1 MNKMK
6 KWMKIGTALIG
17 IVLISGGT
25 GAYLYS
31 QINEPVVAKAVNSNI
46 STIKEE
52 AIEIE
57 SSSNSNISTDSTEE
71 VEELSVIDEFKQL
84 KNDESNSQILLENK
98 IKTEDDR
105 FNTNIV
111 VNQQDIYEAFEM
123 DGLNVGTLFYNGNPS
138 ASNPFFYIGNSKAEV
153 VEVTEIGSNLQIDS
167 SKYDKFVTLLLNQ
180 GSGETNYY
188 LVTQKADEI
197 IISLHT
203 VKDLVT
209 EENRVEK
216 ALLVVKPIH
225 SKQATDTRDISKML
239 SSLENEEA
247 PSLAVLNNQMSIN
260 GKNTSHLDNVYVS
273 LTDNNEP
280 IYLYK
285 QAFDGVLDEFEQYF
299 FTIAMF
305 DHFFM

>member
-1 MNKMK
+1 M
-6 KWMKIGTALIG
+6 GLAVIG
-17 IVLISGGT
+17 IILASGVA

-31 QINEPVVAKAVNSNI
+31 QINEPVTVKAVNSNS

-52 AIEIE
+52 PIENE

-71 VEELSVIDEFKQL
+71 VEELSAIDEFKQL
-84 KNDESNSQILLENK
+84 KNDESIFQVSLEDK

-111 VNQQDIYEAFEM
+111 VNQKDIYEAFEM

-153 VEVTEIGSNLQIDS
+153 VEPTEIGSNLQIDN

-188 LVTQKADEI
+188 LVTKKSDEI
-197 IISLHT
+197 MISLHT

-216 ALLVVKPIH
+216 ALLAVKPIH
-225 SKQATDTRDISKML
+225 AKQATDTRDISKML

-247 PSLAVLNNQMSIN
+247 PSLAVLNNQVSIN
-260 GKNTSHLDNVYVS
+260 GKKTSHLDNVYVS

-285 QAFDGVLDEFEQYF
+285 QVFDGALDKFEQYF

-305 DHFFM
+305 NYFFM

>member
-1 MNKMK
+1 M
-6 KWMKIGTALIG
+6 GLAVIG
-17 IVLISGGT
+17 IILASGVA

-31 QINEPVVAKAVNSNI
+31 QINEPVTVKAVNSNS

-52 AIEIE
+52 AIENE
-57 SSSNSNISTDSTEE
+57 SSSNSNILTNSTEK
-71 VEELSVIDEFKQL
+71 VEELSAIDEFKQL
-84 KNDESNSQILLENK
+84 QNDESHSEVSLEDK
-98 IKTEDDR
+98 IKIDDDR

-138 ASNPFFYIGNSKAEV
+138 ASNPFFYIGNSKSEV
-153 VEVTEIGSNLQIDS
+153 VEATEIGSNLQIDS

-225 SKQATDTRDISKML
+225 AKQATDTRDISKML

-247 PSLAVLNNQMSIN
+247 PSLAVLNNQGSIN
-260 GKNTSHLDNVYVS
+260 GKKTSHLDNVYVS

-285 QAFDGVLDEFEQYF
+285 QVFDGTLDKFEQYF

-305 DHFFM
+305 NYFFM

>member
-1 MNKMK
+1 MKNWLKM
-6 KWMKIGTALIG
+6 GVALVSIM
-17 IVLISGGT
+17 IISGVT

-31 QINEPVVAKAVNSNI
+31 QVKEPVKVKAISSSS

-52 AIEIE
+52 TGQDE
-57 SSSNSNISTDSTEE
+57 STSDSNTATNSTEKIEE
-71 VEELSVIDEFKQL
+71 VSVIDEFKQL
-84 KNDESNSQILLENK
+84 KNDESTFQVSLEDK

-111 VNQQDIYEAFEM
+111 VNQKDIYEAFEM

-153 VEVTEIGSNLQIDS
+153 VEPTEIGSNLQIDN

-188 LVTQKADEI
+188 LVTKKSDEI
-197 IISLHT
+197 MISLHT

-216 ALLVVKPIH
+216 ALLAVKPIH
-225 SKQATDTRDISKML
+225 AKQATDTRDISKML

-247 PSLAVLNNQMSIN
+247 PSLAVLNNQVSIN
-260 GKNTSHLDNVYVS
+260 GKKTSHLDNVYVS

-285 QAFDGVLDEFEQYF
+285 QVFDGALDKFEQYF

-305 DHFFM
+305 NYFFM

>member
-1 MNKMK
+1 MK

-153 VEVTEIGSNLQIDS
+153 VEPTEIGSNLQIDS

-188 LVTQKADEI
+188 LVTKKSDEI
-197 IISLHT
+197 MISLHT

-216 ALLVVKPIH
+216 ALLAVKPIH
-225 SKQATDTRDISKML
+225 AKQATDTRDISKML

-247 PSLAVLNNQMSIN
+247 PSLAVLNNQVSIN
-260 GKNTSHLDNVYVS
+260 WKKTSHLDNVYVS
-273 LTDNNEP
+273 LTDNNET

-285 QAFDGVLDEFEQYF
+285 QVFDGALDKFEQYF

-305 DHFFM
+305 NYFFM

>member
-1 MNKMK
+1 MKNWIKM
-6 KWMKIGTALIG
+6 GLAVIG
-17 IVLISGGT
+17 IIVASGVA

-31 QINEPVVAKAVNSNI
+31 QINEPVTVKAVNSNS

-52 AIEIE
+52 PIENE

-71 VEELSVIDEFKQL
+71 VEELSAIDEFKQL
-84 KNDESNSQILLENK
+84 KNDESIFQVSLEDK

-111 VNQQDIYEAFEM
+111 VNQKDIYEAFEM

-153 VEVTEIGSNLQIDS
+153 VEPTEIGSNLQIDN

-188 LVTQKADEI
+188 LVTKKSDEI
-197 IISLHT
+197 MISLHT

-216 ALLVVKPIH
+216 ALLAVKPIH
-225 SKQATDTRDISKML
+225 AKQATDTRDISKML

-247 PSLAVLNNQMSIN
+247 PSLAVLNNQVSIN
-260 GKNTSHLDNVYVS
+260 GKKTSYLDNVYVS

-285 QAFDGVLDEFEQYF
+285 QVFDGALDKFEQYF
-299 FTIAMF
+299 FTIALF
-305 DHFFM
+305 NYFFM

>member
-6 KWMKIGTALIG
+6 KWMKMGTALIG

-31 QINEPVVAKAVNSNI
+31 QIKEPVVAKAVNSNS
-46 STIKEE
+46 STIKEKP
-52 AIEIE
+52 IENE
-57 SSSNSNISTDSTEE
+57 SSFNSNISIDSTEK
-71 VEELSVIDEFKQL
+71 VEELSAIDEFKQL
-84 KNDESNSQILLENK
+84 QNDESHSEVSLEDK
-98 IKTEDDR
+98 IKIDDDR

-153 VEVTEIGSNLQIDS
+153 VEATVIGSNLQIDS

-225 SKQATDTRDISKML
+225 SKEATDTRDISKML

-285 QAFDGVLDEFEQYF
+285 QVFDGALDKFEQYF

>member
-1 MNKMK
+1 MK
-6 KWMKIGTALIG
+6 KWIKMGVALVG
-17 IVLISGGT
+17 IAIISGVT

-31 QINEPVVAKAVNSNI
+31 QIKEPVKVKAVSSSS

-52 AIEIE
+52 SLENE
-57 SSSNSNISTDSTEE
+57 SSSINSISAEPNE
-71 VEELSVIDEFKQL
+71 KVEELSVIDEFKQL
-84 KNDESNSQILLENK
+84 KNDESNSQVLLENK
-98 IKTEDDR
+98 MKKKDDR

-153 VEVTEIGSNLQIDS
+153 VEATEIGSNLQIDS

-239 SSLENEEA
+239 SSLENEGA

-273 LTDNNEP
+273 LTDNNET

-285 QAFDGVLDEFEQYF
+285 QVFDGALDKFEQYF
-299 FTIAMF
+299 FTISMF
-305 DHFFM
+305 NYFFM

>member
-1 MNKMK
+1 MK
-6 KWMKIGTALIG
+6 NWIKKGVALVG
-17 IVLISGGT
+17 IVIISGGA

-31 QINEPVVAKAVNSNI
+31 QVNEPVKAKAVSSSS
-46 STIKEE
+46 STI
-52 AIEIE
+52 
-57 SSSNSNISTDSTEE
+57 TEE
-71 VEELSVIDEFKQL
+71 SIEDEGSSINSISAEPNEKVVELSIVDKFKQL
-84 KNDESNSQILLENK
+84 KNNESKFQVLLEGK

-111 VNQQDIYEAFEM
+111 VKQKDIYEAFEM
-123 DGLNVGTLFYNGNPS
+123 DGLSVGTLFYNGKPS

-153 VEVTEIGSNLQIDS
+153 VEPTEIGSNLQIDS
-167 SKYDKFVTLLLNQ
+167 SKYDKFVSLLLNQ

-197 IISLHT
+197 MITLHT

-209 EENRVEK
+209 EESRVEQ
-216 ALLVVKPIH
+216 ALLAVKPIH

-247 PSLAVLNNQMSIN
+247 PSLAVLNNQVSIN

-273 LTDNNEP
+273 LTDNNET
-280 IYLYK
+280 IYLYR
-285 QAFDGVLDEFEQYF
+285 QIFDGALDKFEQYF
-299 FTIAMF
+299 FTIAIF

>member
-1 MNKMK
+1 MK
-6 KWMKIGTALIG
+6 KWLKMGVALVG
-17 IVLISGGT
+17 IAIISGGT

-31 QINEPVVAKAVNSNI
+31 QIKEPVVAKAVNSNS
-46 STIKEE
+46 STIKEKP
-52 AIEIE
+52 IENE
-57 SSSNSNISTDSTEE
+57 SSFNSNISIDSTEK
-71 VEELSVIDEFKQL
+71 VEELSAIDEFKQL
-84 KNDESNSQILLENK
+84 QNDESHSEVSLEDK
-98 IKTEDDR
+98 IKIDDDR

-153 VEVTEIGSNLQIDS
+153 VEATEIGSNLQIDS

-285 QAFDGVLDEFEQYF
+285 QAFDGVLAEFEQYF

>member
-1 MNKMK
+1 MK
-6 KWMKIGTALIG
+6 KWMKMGTALIG

-31 QINEPVVAKAVNSNI
+31 QINEHVTAKAVNSNS

-52 AIEIE
+52 TIENE
-57 SSSNSNISTDSTEE
+57 SSFNSNISIDSTEK
-71 VEELSVIDEFKQL
+71 VEELSAIDEFKQL
-84 KNDESNSQILLENK
+84 QNDESHSEVSLEDK
-98 IKTEDDR
+98 IKIDDDR

-111 VNQQDIYEAFEM
+111 VNQQDIYEAFDM

-138 ASNPFFYIGNSKAEV
+138 ASNPFFYIGNSKSEV
-153 VEVTEIGSNLQIDS
+153 VEATEIGSNLQIDS

-225 SKQATDTRDISKML
+225 SKQVTDTRDISK
-239 SSLENEEA
+239 
-247 PSLAVLNNQMSIN
+247 
-260 GKNTSHLDNVYVS
+260 KC
-273 LTDNNEP
+273 
-280 IYLYK
+280 
-285 QAFDGVLDEFEQYF
+285 
-299 FTIAMF
+299 
-305 DHFFM
+305 

>member
-1 MNKMK
+1 M
-6 KWMKIGTALIG
+6 GLAVIG
-17 IVLISGGT
+17 IIVVSGVA

-31 QINEPVVAKAVNSNI
+31 QINEPVTVKAVNSNS

-52 AIEIE
+52 PIENE

-71 VEELSVIDEFKQL
+71 VEELSAIDEFKQL
-84 KNDESNSQILLENK
+84 KNDESIFRVSLEDK

-111 VNQQDIYEAFEM
+111 VNQKDIYEAFEM

-153 VEVTEIGSNLQIDS
+153 VEPTEIGSNLQIDN

-188 LVTQKADEI
+188 LVTKKSDEI
-197 IISLHT
+197 MISLHT

-216 ALLVVKPIH
+216 ALLAVKPIH
-225 SKQATDTRDISKML
+225 AKQATDTRDISKML

-247 PSLAVLNNQMSIN
+247 PLLAVLNNQVSIN
-260 GKNTSHLDNVYVS
+260 GKKTSYLDNVYVS

-285 QAFDGVLDEFEQYF
+285 QVFDGALDKFEQYF

-305 DHFFM
+305 NYFFM

>member
-1 MNKMK
+1 MK
-6 KWMKIGTALIG
+6 KWMKMGTALIG
-17 IVLISGGT
+17 IALISGGT

-31 QINEPVVAKAVNSNI
+31 QINEPVTAKAVNSNS

-52 AIEIE
+52 AIENE

-84 KNDESNSQILLENK
+84 KNDESHSEVSSEDK

-105 FNTNIV
+105 FNTTIV

-123 DGLNVGTLFYNGNPS
+123 DGLNVGTVFYNGNPS
-138 ASNPFFYIGNSKAEV
+138 ASNPFFYLGNSKAEV
-153 VEVTEIGSNLQIDS
+153 VGGTEIGSNLQIDS
-167 SKYDKFVTLLLNQ
+167 SQYDKFVTLLLNQ

-188 LVTQKADEI
+188 LVTKKADEI
-197 IISLHT
+197 MISLHT

-209 EENRVEK
+209 EKNRVEK

-239 SSLENEEA
+239 SNLVNEEA
-247 PSLAVLNNQMSIN
+247 PSLAVLNNQVSIN
-260 GKNTSHLDNVYVS
+260 GKKTSYLDNVYVS

-285 QAFDGVLDEFEQYF
+285 QVFDGALDKFEQYF

-305 DHFFM
+305 NYFFM

>member
-1 MNKMK
+1 MK
-6 KWMKIGTALIG
+6 KWIKMGVALVG
-17 IVLISGGT
+17 IAIISGVT

-31 QINEPVVAKAVNSNI
+31 QIKEPVKVKAVSSSS

-52 AIEIE
+52 SLENE
-57 SSSNSNISTDSTEE
+57 SSSINSISAEPNE
-71 VEELSVIDEFKQL
+71 KVEELSVIDEFKQL
-84 KNDESNSQILLENK
+84 KNDESNSQVLLENK
-98 IKTEDDR
+98 IKKEDDR

-123 DGLNVGTLFYNGNPS
+123 DGLNVGTLFYNWNPS

-153 VEVTEIGSNLQIDS
+153 VEATEIGSNLQIDS

-273 LTDNNEP
+273 LTDNNET

-285 QAFDGVLDEFEQYF
+285 QVFDGALDKFEQYF
-299 FTIAMF
+299 FTISMF
-305 DHFFM
+305 NYFFM

>member
-1 MNKMK
+1 MKNWIKM
-6 KWMKIGTALIG
+6 GVALVG
-17 IVLISGGT
+17 IVIISGGA

-31 QINEPVVAKAVNSNI
+31 QIKEPVKAKAVNYS
-46 STIKEE
+46 STTIQKETSQD
-52 AIEIE
+52 E
-57 SSSNSNISTDSTEE
+57 SSSDSNIATNSTEKIE
-71 VEELSVIDEFKQL
+71 KVSVIDEFKQL
-84 KNDESNSQILLENK
+84 KNDESTFQVSLEDK
-98 IKTEDDR
+98 IKTEDER

-111 VNQQDIYEAFEM
+111 VNQKDIYEAFEM

-138 ASNPFFYIGNSKAEV
+138 ASNPFFYISNSKAEV
-153 VEVTEIGSNLQIDS
+153 LEPTEIGSNLQIDS

-188 LVTQKADEI
+188 LVTKKSDEI
-197 IISLHT
+197 MISLHT

-216 ALLVVKPIH
+216 ALLAVKPIH
-225 SKQATDTRDISKML
+225 AKQATDTRDISKML

-247 PSLAVLNNQMSIN
+247 PSLAVLNNQVSIN
-260 GKNTSHLDNVYVS
+260 GKKTSYLDNVYVS

-285 QAFDGVLDEFEQYF
+285 QVFDGALDKFEQYF

-305 DHFFM
+305 NYFCM

>member
-1 MNKMK
+1 MK
-6 KWMKIGTALIG
+6 KWLKMGVALVG
-17 IVLISGGT
+17 IAIISGGT
-25 GAYLYS
+25 GACLYS
-31 QINEPVVAKAVNSNI
+31 QIKEPVVAKAVNSNS

-52 AIEIE
+52 AIENE
-57 SSSNSNISTDSTEE
+57 SSSNSNIPTASTEK
-71 VEELSVIDEFKQL
+71 VEELSAIDEFKQL
-84 KNDESNSQILLENK
+84 QNDESHSEVSLEDK
-98 IKTEDDR
+98 IKIDDDR

-153 VEVTEIGSNLQIDS
+153 VEATEIGSNLQIDS

-285 QAFDGVLDEFEQYF
+285 QAFDGVLAEFEQYF

>member
-1 MNKMK
+1 MK
-6 KWMKIGTALIG
+6 KWMKMGTALIG

-25 GAYLYS
+25 GTYLYS
-31 QINEPVVAKAVNSNI
+31 QINEPVTAKAVNSNS

-52 AIEIE
+52 AIENE
-57 SSSNSNISTDSTEE
+57 SSSNSNIPTNSTEK
-71 VEELSVIDEFKQL
+71 VEELSVIDQFIQM
-84 KNDESNSQILLENK
+84 KNDESTLQVSLEDK

-111 VNQQDIYEAFEM
+111 VNQKDIYEAFEM

-138 ASNPFFYIGNSKAEV
+138 ASNPFFYIGNSKSEV
-153 VEVTEIGSNLQIDS
+153 VEATEIGSNLQIDS

-239 SSLENEEA
+239 SSLANEEA
-247 PSLAVLNNQMSIN
+247 PALAVLNNQMSIN

-285 QAFDGVLDEFEQYF
+285 QAFDGVLAEFEQYF

>member
-1 MNKMK
+1 M
-6 KWMKIGTALIG
+6 GLAVIG
-17 IVLISGGT
+17 IILASGVA

-31 QINEPVVAKAVNSNI
+31 QINEPVTVKAVNSNS

-52 AIEIE
+52 PIENE

-71 VEELSVIDEFKQL
+71 VEELSAIDEFKQL
-84 KNDESNSQILLENK
+84 KNDESIFQVSLEDK

-111 VNQQDIYEAFEM
+111 VNQKDIYEAFEM

-153 VEVTEIGSNLQIDS
+153 VGETEIGSNLQIDS

-188 LVTQKADEI
+188 LVTKKSDEI
-197 IISLHT
+197 MISLHT

-273 LTDNNEP
+273 LTDNNET

-285 QAFDGVLDEFEQYF
+285 QVFDGALDKFEQYF
-299 FTIAMF
+299 FTISMF
-305 DHFFM
+305 NYFFM

>member
-1 MNKMK
+1 MKNWIKM
-6 KWMKIGTALIG
+6 GVALVG
-17 IVLISGGT
+17 IVIISGGA

-31 QINEPVVAKAVNSNI
+31 QIKEPVKAKAVNYS
-46 STIKEE
+46 STTIPKETSQD
-52 AIEIE
+52 E
-57 SSSNSNISTDSTEE
+57 SSSDSNIATNSTEKIEE
-71 VEELSVIDEFKQL
+71 VSVIDEFKQL
-84 KNDESNSQILLENK
+84 KNDESTFQVSLEDK
-98 IKTEDDR
+98 IKTEDGR

-111 VNQQDIYEAFEM
+111 VNQKDIYEAFEM

-138 ASNPFFYIGNSKAEV
+138 ASNPFFYAGNSKAEV
-153 VEVTEIGSNLQIDS
+153 VKPTEIGSNLQIDN

-188 LVTQKADEI
+188 LVTKKSDEI
-197 IISLHT
+197 MISLHT

-216 ALLVVKPIH
+216 ALRAVKPIH
-225 SKQATDTRDISKML
+225 AKQATDTRDISKML

-247 PSLAVLNNQMSIN
+247 PSLAVLNNQVSIN
-260 GKNTSHLDNVYVS
+260 WKKTSHLDNVYVS

-285 QAFDGVLDEFEQYF
+285 QVFDGALDKFEQYF

-305 DHFFM
+305 NYFFM

>member
-1 MNKMK
+1 MKNWIKM
-6 KWMKIGTALIG
+6 GLAVIG
-17 IVLISGGT
+17 IIVASGVA

-31 QINEPVVAKAVNSNI
+31 QINEPVTVKAVNSNS

-52 AIEIE
+52 PIENE

-71 VEELSVIDEFKQL
+71 VEELSAIDEFKQL
-84 KNDESNSQILLENK
+84 KNDESIFQVSLEDK

-111 VNQQDIYEAFEM
+111 VNQKDIYEAFEM

-138 ASNPFFYIGNSKAEV
+138 ASNPFFYIDNSKAEV
-153 VEVTEIGSNLQIDS
+153 VEPTEIGSNLQIDS

-188 LVTQKADEI
+188 LVTKKSDEI
-197 IISLHT
+197 MISLHT

-216 ALLVVKPIH
+216 ALLAVKPIH
-225 SKQATDTRDISKML
+225 AKQATDTRDISKML

-247 PSLAVLNNQMSIN
+247 PSLAVLNNQVDIN
-260 GKNTSHLDNVYVS
+260 GKKTSYLDNVYVS

-285 QAFDGVLDEFEQYF
+285 QVFDGALDKFEQYF

-305 DHFFM
+305 NYFFM

>member
-1 MNKMK
+1 MK
-6 KWMKIGTALIG
+6 KWMKMGTALIG

-31 QINEPVVAKAVNSNI
+31 QIKEPVVAKAVNSNS
-46 STIKEE
+46 STIKEKP
-52 AIEIE
+52 IENE
-57 SSSNSNISTDSTEE
+57 SSFNSNISIDSTEK
-71 VEELSVIDEFKQL
+71 VEELSAIDEFKQL
-84 KNDESNSQILLENK
+84 QNDESHSEVSLEDK
-98 IKTEDDR
+98 IKIDDDR

-153 VEVTEIGSNLQIDS
+153 VEATVIGSNLQINS

-225 SKQATDTRDISKML
+225 SKEATDTRDISKML

-285 QAFDGVLDEFEQYF
+285 QVFDGALDKFEQYF

>member
-1 MNKMK
+1 MK

-31 QINEPVVAKAVNSNI
+31 QINEPVVAKAVNSNF

-57 SSSNSNISTDSTEE
+57 GSSNSNIPTNSTEK

-84 KNDESNSQILLENK
+84 KNDESTFQVSLEDK

-273 LTDNNEP
+273 LTNNNEP

>member
-1 MNKMK
+1 MK
-6 KWMKIGTALIG
+6 KWLKMGVALVG
-17 IVLISGGT
+17 IAIISGGT

-31 QINEPVVAKAVNSNI
+31 QIKEPVVAKAVNSNS

-52 AIEIE
+52 AIENE
-57 SSSNSNISTDSTEE
+57 SSSNSNIPTASTEK
-71 VEELSVIDEFKQL
+71 VEELSVIDQFIQM
-84 KNDESNSQILLENK
+84 KNDESTFQVSLEDK

-138 ASNPFFYIGNSKAEV
+138 ASNPFFYIGNSKVEV
-153 VEVTEIGSNLQIDS
+153 VEATEIGSNLQIDS

-260 GKNTSHLDNVYVS
+260 EKNTSHLDNVYVS

-285 QAFDGVLDEFEQYF
+285 QAFDGVLAEFEQYF

>member
-1 MNKMK
+1 M
-6 KWMKIGTALIG
+6 GLAVIG
-17 IVLISGGT
+17 IIVASGVA

-31 QINEPVVAKAVNSNI
+31 QINEPVTVKAVNSNS

-52 AIEIE
+52 PIENE

-71 VEELSVIDEFKQL
+71 VEELSAIDEFKQL
-84 KNDESNSQILLENK
+84 KNDESIFQVSLEDK

-111 VNQQDIYEAFEM
+111 VNQKDIYEAFEM

-153 VEVTEIGSNLQIDS
+153 VEPTEIGSNLQIDS

-188 LVTQKADEI
+188 LVTKKSDEI
-197 IISLHT
+197 MISLHT

-216 ALLVVKPIH
+216 ALLAVKPIH
-225 SKQATDTRDISKML
+225 AKQATDTRDISKML

-247 PSLAVLNNQMSIN
+247 PSLAVLNNQVSIN
-260 GKNTSHLDNVYVS
+260 GKKTSYLDSVYVS

-285 QAFDGVLDEFEQYF
+285 QVFDGALDKFEQYF

-305 DHFFM
+305 NYFFM

>member
-1 MNKMK
+1 MK
-6 KWMKIGTALIG
+6 KWLKMGVALVG
-17 IVLISGGT
+17 IAIISGGT

-31 QINEPVVAKAVNSNI
+31 QIKEPVVAKAVNSNS

-52 AIEIE
+52 SIENE
-57 SSSNSNISTDSTEE
+57 SSSNSNIPTASTEK
-71 VEELSVIDEFKQL
+71 VEELSVIDQFIQM
-84 KNDESNSQILLENK
+84 KNDESTFQVSLEDK

-123 DGLNVGTLFYNGNPS
+123 DGLNVDTLFYNGNPS

-153 VEVTEIGSNLQIDS
+153 VEATEIGSNLQIDS

-285 QAFDGVLDEFEQYF
+285 QAFDGVLAEFEQYF

>member
-1 MNKMK
+1 MKNWIKM
-6 KWMKIGTALIG
+6 GLAVIG
-17 IVLISGGT
+17 IIVASGVA

-31 QINEPVVAKAVNSNI
+31 QINEPVTVKAVNSN
-46 STIKEE
+46 SLTIKEE
-52 AIEIE
+52 PIENE

-71 VEELSVIDEFKQL
+71 VEELSAIDEFKQL
-84 KNDESNSQILLENK
+84 KNDESIFQVSLEDK

-111 VNQQDIYEAFEM
+111 VNQKDIYEAFEM

-153 VEVTEIGSNLQIDS
+153 VEPTEIGSNLQIDS

-188 LVTQKADEI
+188 LVTKKSDEI
-197 IISLHT
+197 MISLHT

-216 ALLVVKPIH
+216 ALLAVKPIH
-225 SKQATDTRDISKML
+225 AKQATDTRDISKML

-247 PSLAVLNNQMSIN
+247 PSLAVLNNQVSIN
-260 GKNTSHLDNVYVS
+260 GKKTSYLDSVYVS

-285 QAFDGVLDEFEQYF
+285 QVFDGALDKFEQYF

-305 DHFFM
+305 NYFFM

>member
-1 MNKMK
+1 MKNWIKM
-6 KWMKIGTALIG
+6 GLAVIG
-17 IVLISGGT
+17 IIVASGVA
-25 GAYLYS
+25 GAYLYL
-31 QINEPVVAKAVNSNI
+31 QINEPVTVKAVNSNS

-52 AIEIE
+52 PIENE

-71 VEELSVIDEFKQL
+71 VEELSAIDEFKQL
-84 KNDESNSQILLENK
+84 KNDESIFQVSLEDK

-111 VNQQDIYEAFEM
+111 VNQKDIYEAFEM

-153 VEVTEIGSNLQIDS
+153 VEPTEIGSNLQIDS

-188 LVTQKADEI
+188 LVTKKSDEI
-197 IISLHT
+197 MISLHT

-216 ALLVVKPIH
+216 ALLAVKPIH
-225 SKQATDTRDISKML
+225 AKQATDTRDISKML

-247 PSLAVLNNQMSIN
+247 PSLAVLNNQVSIN
-260 GKNTSHLDNVYVS
+260 GKKTSYLDSVYVS

-285 QAFDGVLDEFEQYF
+285 QVFDGALDKFEQYF

-305 DHFFM
+305 NYFFM

>member
-1 MNKMK
+1 MKNWIKM
-6 KWMKIGTALIG
+6 GLAVIG
-17 IVLISGGT
+17 IIVASGVA

-31 QINEPVVAKAVNSNI
+31 QINEPVTVKAVNSNS

-52 AIEIE
+52 PIENE

-71 VEELSVIDEFKQL
+71 VEELSAIDEFKQL
-84 KNDESNSQILLENK
+84 KNDESIFQVSLEDK

-111 VNQQDIYEAFEM
+111 VNQKDIYEAFEM

-138 ASNPFFYIGNSKAEV
+138 ASNPFFYIDNSKAEV
-153 VEVTEIGSNLQIDS
+153 VEPTEIGSNLQIDS

-188 LVTQKADEI
+188 LVTKKSDEI
-197 IISLHT
+197 MISLHT

-216 ALLVVKPIH
+216 ALLAVKPIH
-225 SKQATDTRDISKML
+225 AKQATDTRDISKML

-247 PSLAVLNNQMSIN
+247 PSLAVLNNQVSIN
-260 GKNTSHLDNVYVS
+260 GKKTSYLDNVYVS

-285 QAFDGVLDEFEQYF
+285 QVFDGALDKFEQYF

-305 DHFFM
+305 NYFFM

>member
-1 MNKMK
+1 MK
-6 KWMKIGTALIG
+6 KWLKMGVALVG
-17 IVLISGGT
+17 IAIISGGT

-31 QINEPVVAKAVNSNI
+31 QIKEPVVAKAVNSNS

-52 AIEIE
+52 SIENE
-57 SSSNSNISTDSTEE
+57 SSSNSNIPTASTEK
-71 VEELSVIDEFKQL
+71 VEELSVIDQFIQM
-84 KNDESNSQILLENK
+84 KNDESTFQVSLEDK

-153 VEVTEIGSNLQIDS
+153 VEETEIGSNLQIDS

-285 QAFDGVLDEFEQYF
+285 QAFDGVLAEFEQYF

>member
-17 IVLISGGT
+17 IVLISSGT

-84 KNDESNSQILLENK
+84 KNDESTFQVSLEDK

-111 VNQQDIYEAFEM
+111 VNQQDIYEVFEM

-260 GKNTSHLDNVYVS
+260 GKNT
-273 LTDNNEP
+273 
-280 IYLYK
+280 
-285 QAFDGVLDEFEQYF
+285 
-299 FTIAMF
+299 
-305 DHFFM
+305 

>member
-1 MNKMK
+1 MK
-6 KWMKIGTALIG
+6 KWLKMGVALVG
-17 IVLISGGT
+17 IAIISGGT

-31 QINEPVVAKAVNSNI
+31 QIKEPVVAKAVNSNS

-52 AIEIE
+52 AIENE
-57 SSSNSNISTDSTEE
+57 SSSNSNIPTASTEK
-71 VEELSVIDEFKQL
+71 VEELSAIDEFKQL
-84 KNDESNSQILLENK
+84 QNDESHSEVSLEDK
-98 IKTEDDR
+98 IKIDDDR

-153 VEVTEIGSNLQIDS
+153 VEATEIGSNLQIDS

-239 SSLENEEA
+239 SSLANEEA
-247 PSLAVLNNQMSIN
+247 PALAVLNNQMSIN

-285 QAFDGVLDEFEQYF
+285 QAFDGVLAEFEQYF

>member
-1 MNKMK
+1 MK
-6 KWMKIGTALIG
+6 KWLKMGVALVG
-17 IVLISGGT
+17 IAIISGGT

-31 QINEPVVAKAVNSNI
+31 QIKEPVVAKAVNSNS

-52 AIEIE
+52 DIENE
-57 SSSNSNISTDSTEE
+57 SSSNSNIPTASTEK
-71 VEELSVIDEFKQL
+71 VEELSAINQFIQM
-84 KNDESNSQILLENK
+84 KNDESTFQVSLEDK
-98 IKTEDDR
+98 IKTEADR

-153 VEVTEIGSNLQIDS
+153 VEATEIGSNLQIDS

-285 QAFDGVLDEFEQYF
+285 QAFDGVLAEFEQYF

>member
-1 MNKMK
+1 MKNWIKM
-6 KWMKIGTALIG
+6 GLAVIG
-17 IVLISGGT
+17 IIVASGVA

-31 QINEPVVAKAVNSNI
+31 QINEPVTVKAVNSNS

-52 AIEIE
+52 PIENE

-71 VEELSVIDEFKQL
+71 VEELSAIDEFKQL
-84 KNDESNSQILLENK
+84 KNDESIFQVSLEDK

-111 VNQQDIYEAFEM
+111 VNQKDIYEAFEM

-138 ASNPFFYIGNSKAEV
+138 ASNPFFYIDNSKAEV
-153 VEVTEIGSNLQIDS
+153 VEPTEIGSNLQIDS

-188 LVTQKADEI
+188 LVTKKSDEI
-197 IISLHT
+197 MISLHT

-216 ALLVVKPIH
+216 ALLAVKPIH
-225 SKQATDTRDISKML
+225 AKQATDTRDISKML

-247 PSLAVLNNQMSIN
+247 PSLAVLNNQVSIN
-260 GKNTSHLDNVYVS
+260 MKKTSYLDNVYVS

-285 QAFDGVLDEFEQYF
+285 QVFDGALDKFEQYF

-305 DHFFM
+305 NYFFM

>member
-1 MNKMK
+1 MKNWIKM
-6 KWMKIGTALIG
+6 GVALVG
-17 IVLISGGT
+17 IVIISGGA

-31 QINEPVVAKAVNSNI
+31 QVKEPVKAKALNSSV
-46 STIKEE
+46 STATEE
-52 AIEIE
+52 STNE
-57 SSSNSNISTDSTEE
+57 SSSTSNTSTESTE
-71 VEELSVIDEFKQL
+71 KVEELSAVDKFKQL
-84 KNDESNSQILLENK
+84 KNDESKFQVSVEDK
-98 IKTEDDR
+98 IKKEEDR
-105 FNTNIV
+105 FHTNIV
-111 VNQQDIYEAFEM
+111 KNQQDIYEAFEM

-153 VEVTEIGSNLQIDS
+153 VEPTEIGSNLQIDN

-197 IISLHT
+197 MISLHT

-216 ALLVVKPIH
+216 ALLAVKPIH
-225 SKQATDTRDISKML
+225 AKQATETRDISKML

-247 PSLAVLNNQMSIN
+247 PSLAVLNNQVSIN
-260 GKNTSHLDNVYVS
+260 GKKTSHLDNVYVS

-285 QAFDGVLDEFEQYF
+285 QVFDGALDKFEQYF

-305 DHFFM
+305 NYFFM

>member
-1 MNKMK
+1 MK
-6 KWMKIGTALIG
+6 KWMKMGTALIG

-31 QINEPVVAKAVNSNI
+31 QINEPVVAKAVNSNF

-285 QAFDGVLDEFEQYF
+285 QVFDGVLDEFEQYF

>member
-1 MNKMK
+1 MK
-6 KWMKIGTALIG
+6 KWLKMGVALVG
-17 IVLISGGT
+17 IAIISGGT

-31 QINEPVVAKAVNSNI
+31 QIKEPVVAKAVNSNS

-52 AIEIE
+52 AIENE
-57 SSSNSNISTDSTEE
+57 SSSNSNIPTASTQK
-71 VEELSVIDEFKQL
+71 VEELSVIDQFIQM
-84 KNDESNSQILLENK
+84 KNDESTFQVSLEDK

-138 ASNPFFYIGNSKAEV
+138 ASNPFFYIGNSKVEV
-153 VEVTEIGSNLQIDS
+153 VEATEIGSNLQIDS

-285 QAFDGVLDEFEQYF
+285 QAFDGVLAEFEQYF